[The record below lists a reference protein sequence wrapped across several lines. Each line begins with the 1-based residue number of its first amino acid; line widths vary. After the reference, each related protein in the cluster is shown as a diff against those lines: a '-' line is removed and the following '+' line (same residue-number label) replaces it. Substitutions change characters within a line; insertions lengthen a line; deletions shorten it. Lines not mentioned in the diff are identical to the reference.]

1 MKQTKLV
8 NNKVVRMLLLAV
20 LALFAL
26 VSLYK
31 GCCNAIELS
40 QDFQWDAAK
49 AFSMKMNPYIMS
61 LHPGEG
67 LDTKGLK
74 EFYDLFEA
82 ANAPQKME
90 ANQFPS
96 LLMLLLPFTVFD
108 PLAARY
114 LWLACNLLF
123 TAGIILL
130 LRKTFLSK
138 LDNYYFVVLM
148 LLMLA
153 GTPYRNQLGV
163 GQHTLFS
170 FFFFLL
176 AVYLGEKEGYIP
188 KILEVICLTI
198 CCFKYTLT
206 APLLLYYIYRKRIAP
221 VAATA
226 VIHVGLTAVSAMWL
240 NASFTDMIA
249 EPLKVAGKLASEGGL
264 DFGALFSGSAFAFV
278 LAGLVG
284 IGLLIVCIMLPKGND
299 GLVISLLILWSLIMT
314 YHRTYDFF
322 VLAACAGMFTDDYQ
336 TEKSQNMGIMFYEVL
351 LVLVF
356 FVLRVFSENTASRI
370 AIGTIYYAFTILV
383 SIMAIEIIQKNKKQ
397 DIGVTNE

>member
-1 MKQTKLV
+1 MEQSKLV
-8 NNKVVRMLLLAV
+8 NNKAVRIFLLAV
-20 LALFAL
+20 LALLSL

-49 AFSMKMNPYIMS
+49 AFSMKLNPYIMS

-96 LLMLLLPFTVFD
+96 LLMLLLPFTFFN
-108 PLAARY
+108 PLTARY
-114 LWLACNLLF
+114 LWLACNVLF
-123 TAGIILL
+123 TAGIVFLL
-130 LRKTFLSK
+130 KKTFLAK
-138 LDNYYFVVLM
+138 LDNYYFALLM
-148 LLMLA
+148 LLMVA

-176 AVYLGEKEGYIP
+176 AVYLGEKDGCLPRIF
-188 KILEVICLTI
+188 EVICLTI

-206 APLLLYYIYRKRIAP
+206 APLFLYYIYKKRIIP
-221 VAATA
+221 IAATA

-264 DFGALFSGSAFAFV
+264 DFGALFSGNAFAFV
-278 LAGLVG
+278 LAGLIG
-284 IGLLIVCIMLPKGND
+284 IGLLTVCFMLPKGND

-322 VLAACAGMFTDDYQ
+322 VLAACAGMFTDEHQ
-336 TEKSQNMGIMFYEVL
+336 TEKSQNMGIMFYEAL
-351 LVLVF
+351 LILVF

-370 AIGTIYYAFTILV
+370 AVGTIYYAFTILV
-383 SIMAIEIIQKNKKQ
+383 SITAIEIIRNKEKSG
-397 DIGVTNE
+397 IGVANE